1 MTMSLDA
8 ASPDMPQLGGLSHP
22 NPAFDYLTSFV
33 PRKLKD
39 LFKWSEFLAYN
50 SAHIYA
56 LVRKFGEL
64 PITSFV
70 FDTPSPNEKARHKKL
85 CEQDIRL
92 KGFCTEASFDKHIY
106 GNSFTSV
113 MEPFKR
119 WLKCRSCQTKEDVK
133 QAQWTFN
140 LDRLEFK
147 LQCRACKS
155 HAVADHLDEKL
166 PDPTKIKLTR
176 WDPKLMDINHNPVT
190 GECEYYYEIPKSLS
204 EQVRSGNRLLIS
216 TLPWSF
222 MRTIKER
229 KTFKFGQDQIYH
241 MRVPGPAGTDAQWGF
256 PPLTSA
262 LKLFLFAAILRR
274 ANEAI
279 ALEYITPF
287 RVVHPLAN
295 GSNADP
301 FAGMDLGE
309 WRAQVTAEYKQWRRD
324 PLRMQISPV
333 PIGVQNIGGDGRA
346 LLTLGELQEAEKN
359 IALAM
364 GVPLEFLTG
373 GLGQTRGEITLRMI
387 ENQLQTH
394 IEDLNGLVQ
403 WIEKKCTTF
412 LGWKSVPTRLAD
424 FKLIDDA
431 ENKQIYLQLWQSG
444 KISDT
449 RIGEVLGIDWIHE
462 RKQVNEDRIAQIK
475 ADLAFAAE
483 QTKLQN
489 SLSQQAQNQAQLNRG
504 GAKYNTDE
512 VMAEARQIAEEMKQY
527 DEGTIRSRLDA
538 LKGEDGVM
546 YACVRMQLDQL
557 SLNEQQAAKA
567 EQRGQ

>member
-1 MTMSLDA
+1 MSNPDYTMAND
-8 ASPDMPQLGGLSHP
+8 PQLGGLQHP

-39 LFKWSEFLAYN
+39 LFKWAEFLAYN

-64 PITSFV
+64 PITKFV

-85 CEQDIRL
+85 VEQDIRL
-92 KGFCTEASFDKHIY
+92 KGHCTEASFDRNIY

-119 WLKCRSCQTKEDVK
+119 WLVCKGCGTKEDVK
-133 QAQWTFN
+133 RAQWTFN
-140 LDRLEFK
+140 IDRLEFK
-147 LQCRACKS
+147 LRCRACKM
-155 HAVADHLDEKL
+155 HAPCDRVDEKVL
-166 PDPTKIKLTR
+166 DATRIRLRR
-176 WDPKLMDINHNPVT
+176 WDPKLMDIHHNPVT
-190 GECEYYYEIPKSLS
+190 GESEYYYEIPKTIV
-204 EQVRSGNRLLIS
+204 EQVRNGDRLLVS

-222 MRTIKER
+222 LITIKER
-229 KTFKFGQDQIYH
+229 KSFKFAEDQIYH
-241 MRVPGPAGTDAQWGF
+241 MRAPGPAGTDSHWGF

-295 GSNADP
+295 GANADP
-301 FAGMDLGE
+301 FSGMDLGE
-309 WRAQVTAEYKQWRRD
+309 WRTNVMNEYKRWRRD
-324 PLRMQISPV
+324 PLRMQISPI

-346 LLTLGELQEAEKN
+346 LLTLGELQEAEKA
-359 IALAM
+359 IALSM

-394 IEDLNGLVQ
+394 IEDLNGMIQ
-403 WIEKKCTTF
+403 WIERKCTTF
-412 LGWKSVPTRLAD
+412 LGWKSIPSRLAD

-431 ENKQIYLQLWQSG
+431 ENKQIYLQLWQAG
-444 KISDT
+444 RLSDS
-449 RIGEVLGIDWIHE
+449 RIGEVLGIDWAHE
-462 RKQVNEDRIAQIK
+462 RKQLNEDKLAQMK
-475 ADLAFAAE
+475 SDLEFAAE
-483 QTKLQN
+483 QARIQN
-489 SLSQQAQNQAQLNRG
+489 SLQQQAQQQAQMNQG
-504 GAKYNTDE
+504 GAQYDPQKI
-512 VMAEARQIAEEMKQY
+512 MAEASAMAEELKNY
-527 DEGTIRSRLDA
+527 DTGTINSRLDS
-538 LKGEDGVM
+538 LKGEDSVM

-557 SLNEQQAAKA
+557 NRNETQAAKA
-567 EQRGQ
+567 EGRGA